1 MQVGLGRLG
10 LSPRH
15 FWSMTPRELAA
26 AVAGAFGTLAPPPM
40 SRSILGSL
48 LAQFPDTPSPSTSA
62 RSDRE

>member
-15 FWSMTPRELAA
+15 FWSMTPRELGAA
-26 AVAGAFGTLAPPPM
+26 ITGAFGTLAPPPM
-40 SRSILGSL
+40 SRSILGRL
-48 LAQFPDTPSPSTSA
+48 LADFPDTSSPSPSA